1 MHLIYIFTFDYSLS
15 TWDKSGHISRE
26 SKYFSELSKN
36 VYNKITLVTY
46 GDITDYEYIDSFKN
60 IEIFPIYNFTK
71 KPKRKFT
78 RYLKSFYFPFLIYKN
93 LELKENS
100 ILKQNQLLGSW
111 VSIGLKLISKCKLV
125 TRTGYDMFTF
135 SKYDKKNILLRI
147 AYFVLTQFTLLFSDA
162 YTVTSNVDKSFI
174 KKIFFFTKKISLIP
188 NWVITDNFKKNI
200 NRNKNTILS
209 IGRIEKQKNLFQ
221 LIDEI
226 KNSGFKLLHIGTG
239 SLSKEFVNYAD
250 KNSVSL
256 SIIEKV
262 DNKEVYKFLNKY
274 LFFISFSKYEGN
286 SKTILEAMSSGCVV
300 LASDIPNNDELIINN
315 EDGILLDLNSPNLT
329 LKLNALMGN
338 EELVSLISNN
348 AKNRINLN
356 NSLRRII
363 DLESDLIHKIIQ

>member
-1 MHLIYIFTFDYSLS
+1 M
-15 TWDKSGHISRE
+15 
-26 SKYFSELSKN
+26 
-36 VYNKITLVTY
+36 
-46 GDITDYEYIDSFKN
+46 
-60 IEIFPIYNFTK
+60 
-71 KPKRKFT
+71 
-78 RYLKSFYFPFLIYKN
+78 
-93 LELKENS
+93 
-100 ILKQNQLLGSW
+100 
-111 VSIGLKLISKCKLV
+111 
-125 TRTGYDMFTF
+125 
-135 SKYDKKNILLRI
+135 
-147 AYFVLTQFTLLFSDA
+147 
-162 YTVTSNVDKSFI
+162 
-174 KKIFFFTKKISLIP
+174 
-188 NWVITDNFKKNI
+188 
-200 NRNKNTILS
+200 
-209 IGRIEKQKNLFQ
+209 FQ